1 MSRETTHSRIKDYRM
16 DEKENNR
23 SSNPETADLSALK
36 INRLKEEKIK
46 RRRWPK
52 FIPWILIVAMLVVG
66 YFIVLDRIKQGKPVD
81 TTTVRLVKGA
91 SAQAT
96 LSASGYVVAQRQS
109 AVASKGTGRL
119 EYLAVEEGDRVES
132 GDVIARIE
140 NDDVRANLD
149 LARANLQYAIAD
161 SAEAAAKY
169 ELNLKLFEAGSITEE
184 ALLTYKARKDMA
196 AATVAARRAQVRS
209 AEINLENT
217 FITAPF
223 TGKVITKMAEIG
235 DIVAPMASS
244 ASSRGAVVVLADMSS
259 LEVEADVSE
268 ANIQKVNVGQPCEIV
283 LDAYP
288 EVRYRGSVKNIVPT
302 ADRASATIMTRIAF
316 NQLDSLIYPEMSARI
331 YFMSPDEEPL
341 EVEEPSFIGVSQNA
355 IVEEDGEEYVF
366 LIKGNI
372 VEKTSVKTGK
382 SVGRTVEVLEGLQEG
397 DEVVLT
403 PPSGLEDGDK
413 IEIGE

>member
-1 MSRETTHSRIKDYRM
+1 MSRETTRSRIKDYRM
-16 DEKENNR
+16 DEKENNQTN
-23 SSNPETADLSALK
+23 NPETADLSALR
-36 INRLKEEKIK
+36 INRLKEERIK

-52 FIPWILIVAMLVVG
+52 FIPWILVVAAMVIG

-119 EYLAVEEGDRVES
+119 EYMAVEEGDRVEK
-132 GDVIARIE
+132 GEVIARIE
-140 NDDVRANLD
+140 NDDVRASLD
-149 LARANLQYAIAD
+149 LARANLSYAIAD
-161 SAEAAAKY
+161 SAEAAARH
-169 ELNLKLFEAGSITEE
+169 ELNRKLYEAGSRTEE
-184 ALLTYKARKDMA
+184 ELLTYKARMEMA
-196 AATVAARRAQVRS
+196 AATVEARRAQVRS

-217 FITAPF
+217 FVTAPF
-223 TGKVITKMAEIG
+223 TGKVITKIAEIG

-268 ANIQKVNVGQPCEIV
+268 SNIQKVNVGQPCEIV

-341 EVEEPSFIGVSQNA
+341 EVEEPSFVGVSQNA
-355 IVEEDGEEYVF
+355 IMEEDGEQYVF
-366 LIKGNI
+366 LVKGDI
-372 VEKTSVKTGK
+372 VEKKAIKTGK
-382 SVGRTVEVLEGLQEG
+382 TVGRTVEILEGLEEG

-403 PPSGLEDGDK
+403 PPSSLQEGDK
-413 IEIGE
+413 IEVGD